1 MSNYCNLCISLFLQ
15 EVQQDP
21 DCLLFPGSQQ
31 GERFRS
37 IWRYQLNENKE
48 DLEGYKVEDIGT
60 HNTRKGATTYAASG
74 STVSPSSVAMSN
86 CGDWTLGTIQDVIML
101 YEKVGDGYV
110 GGFLA
115 GLPVLSSH
123 FAVSEPNFWTLES
136 LDYDSAR
143 KQVEINTKVLTILHS
158 LFCDIL
164 YQQVTVLPLLHVSLV
179 YDLRYNNG
187 INFACQDGHS
197 ILRLTAVFK
206 SSDFVDIK
214 QHVSIRVPFDEDNN
228 AVMLCGYSPHVAPL
242 AANSGLKVD
251 LTKLHQVF

>member
-143 KQVEINTKVLTILHS
+143 KQV
-158 LFCDIL
+158 
-164 YQQVTVLPLLHVSLV
+164 
-179 YDLRYNNG
+179 
-187 INFACQDGHS
+187 
-197 ILRLTAVFK
+197 
-206 SSDFVDIK
+206 DIK